1 MVKDEFSMVRI
12 IINRKIIL
20 YHAIFWFFFVLYE
33 LGLFFILNMLTSS
46 FADYLIHYILN
57 IALFYVNAYIVLK
70 CGPLKKTYFFL
81 FIFLLLEMMGYL
93 IINYQV
99 DNYLEIH
106 HILVSKMVHPLKLFI
121 VPVVWRGIYFM
132 ALSTGYTFYVYN
144 INFKKQIIDLQ
155 QDQLSALSSK
165 NQLEKELLQSK
176 NAILKMQVNP
186 HMLFNTLNF
195 IYNKVRKTS
204 AEAGEAIMLLSEV
217 SRYTYIATSHEEL
230 SSLMDEV
237 EQIRNLIRL
246 NQIRFDHEL
255 CITLKTN
262 GDMEY
267 HLIPPLSLLTFVENI
282 FKYGNLRNADFPA
295 LISIDVS
302 ETEIYFKTLNQITTL
317 PLERSGDK
325 VGIKNAESR
334 LKNYYKDKFSLS
346 ITNGSDNF
354 GINLKIQ
361 L

>member
-1 MVKDEFSMVRI
+1 MVKDEFNVVRI
-12 IINRKIIL
+12 MINRKIIL
-20 YHAIFWFFFVLYE
+20 YHAIFWFLFVLYE
-33 LGLFFILNMLTSS
+33 LGLFFILHALTSS

-57 IALFYVNAYIVLK
+57 IALFYVNAYVVLK
-70 CGPLKKTYFFL
+70 CGPLKKAYFFL
-81 FIFLLLEMMGYL
+81 VLFLLLEMLAYL
-93 IINYQV
+93 VVNYQV
-99 DNYLEIH
+99 DNYLELH
-106 HILVSKMVHPLKLFI
+106 HILVSKLVHPLKLFI

-132 ALSTGYTFYVYN
+132 ALSAGYTFYVYN

-155 QDQLSALSSK
+155 QDQFNALSTK
-165 NQLEKELLQSK
+165 TQLEKDLLQSQ
-176 NAILKMQVNP
+176 NATLKMQVNP

-217 SRYTYIATSHEEL
+217 SRYTYIATSHENL
-230 SSLMDEV
+230 SSLTDEV

-255 CITLKTN
+255 CISLKTS

-267 HLIPPLSLLTFVENI
+267 HMIPPLALLTFVENV
-282 FKYGNLRNADFPA
+282 FKYGNLRNAGFPA
-295 LISIDVS
+295 LISITVS
-302 ETEIYFKTLNQITTL
+302 GTEINFKTLNQITTL

-325 VGIKNAESR
+325 VGIKNTESR
-334 LKNYYKDKFSLS
+334 LKNCYKDNFSLD
-346 ITNGSDNF
+346 IINGADNF
-354 GINLKIQ
+354 GINLKIN